1 MALDILSIPAMSS
14 EPERVFSSV
23 ENNLSDRRNRIQM
36 DLLEN
41 LELLKS
47 WMKLK
52 EMKSDE

>member
-1 MALDILSIPAMSS
+1 MALDILSILAMSS

-23 ENNLSDRRNRIQM
+23 KNNLLDRRNRTQI

-47 WMKLK
+47 
-52 EMKSDE
+52 

>member
-14 EPERVFSSV
+14 EPERVFSLV
-23 ENNLSDRRNRIQM
+23 ENNLLDRRNRTQM

-47 WMKLK
+47 WMKIK
-52 EMKSDE
+52 GMKLDE